1 MASAV
6 LVADP
11 MHLVHGTTMP
21 RFLAL
26 ILLAAALT
34 AVDQP
39 RLVIALK
46 PDKNPEAMAAERG
59 ELSRLLAAALGRSVE
74 VIVPTSAAVIST
86 GLANGT
92 IDAAHVAS
100 TDIAKESLDPT
111 KPAPARVALAV
122 QLHGKTSYSSIWLTL
137 ADKPY
142 TGIAQLAGK
151 PVAFASRTSTSGC
164 IVPLYDLQQKDLIKA
179 GGSPADFFGSGNVFY
194 GTGYVS
200 AVERVLD
207 GSAEAAAVSDYVFAG
222 GKHLT
227 PEQKARLRILASQGP
242 VPTHV
247 LVIRT
252 ALPVTEGAALAK
264 AIAGLEGG
272 LRDRVFG
279 GALVEV
285 DEQAHLAPI
294 RAALAAVKAMKL

>member
-1 MASAV
+1 MIPTPRLLV
-6 LVADP
+6 LV
-11 MHLVHGTTMP
+11 
-21 RFLAL
+21 
-26 ILLAAALT
+26 LLATTLA

-39 RLVIALK
+39 RLVLALK
-46 PDKNPEAMAAERG
+46 PDKNPEAMASERG
-59 ELSRLLAAALGRSVE
+59 ELSRLLAAAIGRSVE

-92 IDAAHVAS
+92 IDAAHVAA
-100 TDIAKESLDPT
+100 TDIAKESMDFART
-111 KPAPARVALAV
+111 APSRIALAV
-122 QLHGKTSYSSIWLTL
+122 QVQGRTSYSSVWLTL

-142 TGIAQLAGK
+142 TGIAQLAGR

-164 IVPLYDLQQKDLIKA
+164 IVPLYDLQQQGLIRA
-179 GGSPADFFGSGNVFY
+179 GGSPSDLFGSGNVFY

-207 GSAEAAAVSDYVFAG
+207 GSAEAAAVSDYVFEG
-222 GKHLT
+222 DKHLR

-252 ALPVTEGAALAK
+252 ALPATEGAALAQ
-264 AIAGLEGG
+264 AISGLEAG

-285 DEQAHLAPI
+285 DEQVHLAPI
-294 RAALAAVKAMKL
+294 RAALAAVKAMTL

>member
-1 MASAV
+1 MS
-6 LVADP
+6 
-11 MHLVHGTTMP
+11 

-26 ILLAAALT
+26 LVLATMLAAA
-34 AVDQP
+34 DQP
-39 RLVIALK
+39 KLVVALK

-59 ELSRLLAAALGRSVE
+59 ELARLLGVAIGRPVE

-86 GLANGT
+86 GIANGT

-100 TDIAKESLDPT
+100 TDFAKDALDPG
-111 KPAPARVALAV
+111 KPGPARIALAV
-122 QLHGKTSYSSIWLTL
+122 EVKGKTSYSSIWLV
-137 ADKPY
+137 AAGKPY
-142 TGIAQLAGK
+142 TSVADLAGK
-151 PVAFASRTSTSGC
+151 PVACASRTSTSGC
-164 IVPLYDLQQKDLIKA
+164 IVPLFDLQQKGLIKA
-179 GGSPADFFGSGNVFY
+179 GGSPADFFGTGNVFY

-207 GSAEAAAVSDYVFAG
+207 GSAEAAAVSDYVFEG
-222 GKHLT
+222 DKYLK
-227 PEQKARLRILASQGP
+227 PEQKVKLRVLARQGP

-247 LVIRT
+247 LAIRA
-252 ALPVTEGAALAK
+252 ALPAAEAAALTK
-264 AIAGLEGG
+264 AIVGLDAG

-279 GALVEV
+279 GPLVEV